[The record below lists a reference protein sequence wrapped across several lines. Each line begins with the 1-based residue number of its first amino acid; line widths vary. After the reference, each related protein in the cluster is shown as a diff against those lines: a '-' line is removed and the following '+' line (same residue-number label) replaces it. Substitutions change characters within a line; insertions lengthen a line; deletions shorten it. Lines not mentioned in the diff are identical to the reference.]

1 MRKIKQVAIAISPAA
16 LLIASCSAAQSGDS
30 PPAAD
35 EATPF
40 TVSEKGTFD
49 QPWGTA
55 FAPGT
60 NVLFI
65 TEKPG
70 TMKFVDLASGRL
82 GTVTGTPAVAM
93 GGQGGF
99 GDVAFLQSEAA
110 PTLGRRTIYLT
121 WAEAAEGQARNAA
134 LGKGTLVCE
143 QADACRIEGLQ

>member
-1 MRKIKQVAIAISPAA
+1 MRKIRLAVACLSPGA
-16 LLIASCSAAQSGDS
+16 LMIASCSAAQSGDS
-30 PPAAD
+30 PAAS
-35 EATPF
+35 ATPF
-40 TVSEKGTFD
+40 AIVEKGTFD

-82 GTVTGTPAVAM
+82 GTVTGAPQVAV

-99 GDVAFLQSEAA
+99 GDVAFLQSESAA
-110 PTLGRRTIYLT
+110 TLGRRTIYLT
-121 WAEAAEGQARNAA
+121 WAEAAEGNARNAA
-134 LGKGTLVCE
+134 LGKG
-143 QADACRIEGLQ
+143 